1 MARRDILDGAKIREI
16 KKKMKRIF
24 YAKIYLGLFVF
35 VALIIGLIFLSRN
48 QKIVIEQINI
58 SGNNAIA
65 TEDLRQL
72 IDVELS
78 GYYLFVVPKRDIF
91 AYPKKKI
98 EWAILNNFR
107 RISDVSIKVENLKE
121 ISIIVTEREG
131 KYLWCSSP
139 EDEGGEKC
147 YFADRTGYIFDEAPN
162 FSGNTY
168 FRFYGVF
175 LEPEEKISEYILPS
189 DEFMRLIEFFE
200 QAGTVFSPIK
210 LTSLEIGD
218 NGDYKFSLEG
228 TDGKIIFK
236 KENDSAKL
244 VENLSLAVGAEPLRT
259 DLAQKLKS
267 LLYIDLRFDNK
278 VYFKFQE

>member
-1 MARRDILDGAKIREI
+1 
-16 KKKMKRIF
+16 
-24 YAKIYLGLFVF
+24 
-35 VALIIGLIFLSRN
+35 
-48 QKIVIEQINI
+48 
-58 SGNNAIA
+58 
-65 TEDLRQL
+65 
-72 IDVELS
+72 
-78 GYYLFVVPKRDIF
+78 
-91 AYPKKKI
+91 
-98 EWAILNNFR
+98 
-107 RISDVSIKVENLKE
+107 
-121 ISIIVTEREG
+121 
-131 KYLWCSSP
+131 
-139 EDEGGEKC
+139 
-147 YFADRTGYIFDEAPN
+147 
-162 FSGNTY
+162 
-168 FRFYGVF
+168 
-175 LEPEEKISEYILPS
+175 
-189 DEFMRLIEFFE
+189 MRLIEFFE